1 MRTVQQTLQS
11 LLAARHQAARL
22 EIQFFKQLGR
32 MASAPARGA
41 AMAKRSR
48 STLRRTLKCPKCTRR
63 FAMPLHLGRHLA
75 ATHKGGRRKAA

>member
-1 MRTVQQTLQS
+1 MPTVQQTLQS

-32 MASAPARGA
+32 IAATQPRGLA
-41 AMAKRSR
+41 ATGRSR
-48 STLRRTLKCPKCTRR
+48 STLKRTLKCPKCTRR

-75 ATHKGGRRKAA
+75 ATHKRGRKTAA